1 MHISIACPEGCTYAT
16 FNKKVVL
23 RTQKMRK
30 YFKEPKSFRSRV
42 WRRRD
47 FASALDNVLML
58 NSEKENCV
66 FEPEAGSMSLTIGW
80 ALHANKNFKEEDLIV
95 EADSEEFVK
104 KLGVNFEKSN
114 PEVYK
119 IGVLKRA
126 KLMAKEGKFDNA
138 LKRLYDGFN
147 VESIK
152 KHLDPKYMQRFFAEQ
167 LLKEKAKRLSRERDS
182 SKGPAQIDSLKD
194 QHESQKKR
202 PEEDFENKK
211 LLPIFKEAFDL
222 IMIIEDR
229 KRETDKKIKNI
240 RRKQRDLKKTMRS
253 FSTYKRS
260 QTRIDAYSK
269 EKILYRTI
277 MCPLRDKCPKDMRP
291 RWPTSNTK
299 AKTKFGEE
307 CPFAHHPMEL

>member
-23 RTQKMRK
+23 RTQNMRK

-42 WRRRD
+42 WRRLD

-182 SKGPAQIDSLKD
+182 SKGPA
-194 QHESQKKR
+194 
-202 PEEDFENKK
+202 
-211 LLPIFKEAFDL
+211 
-222 IMIIEDR
+222 
-229 KRETDKKIKNI
+229 
-240 RRKQRDLKKTMRS
+240 
-253 FSTYKRS
+253 
-260 QTRIDAYSK
+260 
-269 EKILYRTI
+269 
-277 MCPLRDKCPKDMRP
+277 
-291 RWPTSNTK
+291 
-299 AKTKFGEE
+299 
-307 CPFAHHPMEL
+307 